1 MEGRNGTEKQEE
13 LSFTREQVQ
22 AMLRVNGPGEAANA
36 GLLRRLQ
43 KPKGKVDVVLDT
55 DTYNE
60 IDDQFALA
68 FLIKSPEK
76 LTLKG
81 IYAAPF
87 YNQNSSSPADGME
100 KSYNEIF
107 NVLSLMKR
115 DDLKPLVKRGS
126 TKYLPSEKTAVDSEA
141 ARDLAD
147 LAMQYS
153 GDNPLYV
160 IAIGAITNVASAILI
175 KPEIIDRIVIVW
187 LGGNGLHWVN
197 NVEFNL
203 TQDIAAARVV
213 LGCGAAVVLL
223 PCNGVV
229 TEFAASGPELEHWL
243 RGKNELCDYL
253 VDVTT
258 KAAQHD
264 SGLPAWTR
272 VIWDVTTVGWLLDGD
287 FMEDRLEPSP
297 IPEYDHRWSF
307 DPRRHLFRYVY
318 HIKRDKLFEALF
330 KKLAA

>member
-1 MEGRNGTEKQEE
+1 VNGTGLDEA
-13 LSFTREQVQ
+13 LSFKAEQIRGM
-22 AMLRVNGPGEAANA
+22 ASVNGPGEAANG
-36 GLLRRLQ
+36 GLLYRLQ
-43 KPKGKVDVVLDT
+43 KPRGKVDVVLDT

-76 LTLKG
+76 LNLKR

-100 KSYNEIF
+100 KSYNEIL
-107 NVLSLMKR
+107 NVLTLMKR
-115 DDLKPLVKRGS
+115 DDLKHLVKRGS
-126 TKYLPSEKTAVDSEA
+126 AGYLPSETTAVDSEA
-141 ARDLAD
+141 ACDLAA
-147 LAMQYS
+147 LAVNYS
-153 GDNPLYV
+153 EDKPLYV
-160 IAIGAITNVASAILI
+160 IVIGAVTNAASAILM
-175 KPEIIDRIVIVW
+175 KPEIINRIVIIW
-187 LGGNGLHWVN
+187 LGGNGLHWVH

-213 LGCGAAVVLL
+213 FGCGGALVQL
-223 PCNGVV
+223 PCQGVAA
-229 TEFAASGPELEHWL
+229 EFAVSGPELEYWL

-258 KAAQHD
+258 QAAVRD
-264 SGLPAWTR
+264 SRIPTWTR
-272 VIWDVTTVGWLLDGD
+272 VIWDVTAVGWLLEGD

-297 IPEYDHRWSF
+297 IPEYDHRWGF
-307 DPRRHLFRYVY
+307 DPRRHLYRYVY
-318 HIKRDKLFEALF
+318 HINRDKLFEELF